1 MHKVSSI
8 THLIIIVPIH
18 DHKVHIT
25 SSMCNKRH
33 SLPPLGLELLCPP
46 LGLSVDVFVAGGTDY
61 ISTFL
66 KQPTNKQRKNTRGEV
81 NVEVSYTI

>member
-1 MHKVSSI
+1 MQQKTLSS
-8 THLIIIVPIH
+8 TAGPGAALSTAGV
-18 DHKVHIT
+18 V
-25 SSMCNKRH
+25 R
-33 SLPPLGLELLCPP
+33 EL
-46 LGLSVDVFVAGGTDY
+46 FVAGGTDY

>member
-1 MHKVSSI
+1 
-8 THLIIIVPIH
+8 
-18 DHKVHIT
+18 
-25 SSMCNKRH
+25 MCNKRR
-33 SLPPLGLELLCPP
+33 SLPPLPDAVGGLELLCPP
-46 LGLSVDVFVAGGTDY
+46 LVLSEDVFVAGGTNY

>member
-1 MHKVSSI
+1 MIDKQDI
-8 THLIIIVPIH
+8 CATK
-18 DHKVHIT
+18 DT
-25 SSMCNKRH
+25 
-33 SLPPLGLELLCPP
+33 LPPQV
-46 LGLSVDVFVAGGTDY
+46 LSENVFVAGGTDY